1 MTLPTSS
8 LRCPETPAAVADL
21 PCDSCDVGHA
31 LAAKNFDCRA
41 FRDTLGNFAT
51 GVTVVTALAPGGE
64 PIGLT
69 ISSFNSVSLDPPL
82 VLWSLS
88 VDSPSLEAFRRAS
101 HYAVN
106 VLAAGQQDIS
116 NLFAARNGDRFAGLP
131 VRRGAWIA
139 IDRGML
145 RVVRVRQRAAA
156 CGRRS
161 SDFCRARRAFC
172 AGRDHLAADFSWWP
186 LSRTAGQFRRG
197 LNRHHVTLRMAG
209 SDTQAGV
216 V

>member
-131 VRRGAWIA
+131 VRRGAHGLPLIE
-139 IDRGML
+139 G
-145 RVVRVRQRAAA
+145 
-156 CGRRS
+156 C
-161 SDFCRARRAFC
+161 C
-172 AGRDHLAADFSWWP
+172 AWFECANELQHAGGDHLIFVGRVERFAQGETTSP
-186 LSRTAGQFRRG
+186 LIFHGGRYRELLVSF
-197 LNRHHVTLRMAG
+197 
-209 SDTQAGV
+209 DED
-216 V
+216 